1 MREKLSILVV
11 EPNESV
17 RKFIALKAA
26 SVVQTVHEADCLASA
41 LELLGQGVDIVFTS
55 VFLPDGPGE
64 KVLSHAREQ
73 SPAAVVVAVT
83 DEDDVSRAMDLVR
96 QGAFM
101 VLTKPVSRTQM
112 KETLDRVLEQRR
124 ILEQNLAA
132 RRLEE
137 RYAADLESR
146 VDEQTGFIRSLLDF
160 SNRLNALNSMQEAME
175 LVLETFKESMG
186 CERISVLL
194 KTPGT
199 GEFAIV
205 ESLGLPCD
213 IRRKTIDL
221 ADSPVVARVAGTG
234 EAVYVPDVS
243 YADESAGRG
252 DSRSFVSVPMYIS
265 RSGKRDVFG
274 VINLTDR
281 RGGVPFTDEDV
292 RLVQSITDI
301 ASVACSNLRNKEFLE
316 KSYFDTV
323 GALAMALE
331 AKDPY
336 THGHSQRVTSMC
348 MIVADVL
355 GYSNDQMDQIMF
367 AGMLHDVG
375 KIGVP
380 EGILLKKSRLNEEE
394 FKTIR
399 EHPQVGERMVG
410 HISFLK
416 EAGSI
421 IRQHHERWDG
431 KGYPDGL
438 RGEEVCLSAR
448 IMAVADSYDAMTTDR
463 SYRRR
468 LLRSQVRDELFRG
481 RGSQFDPEILD
492 IFIQHVAESRS
503 IPDFA
508 L

>member
-1 MREKLSILVV
+1 MEI
-11 EPNESV
+11 
-17 RKFIALKAA
+17 
-26 SVVQTVHEADCLASA
+26 T
-41 LELLGQGVDIVFTS
+41 
-55 VFLPDGPGE
+55 
-64 KVLSHAREQ
+64 
-73 SPAAVVVAVT
+73 
-83 DEDDVSRAMDLVR
+83 
-96 QGAFM
+96 
-101 VLTKPVSRTQM
+101 
-112 KETLDRVLEQRR
+112 
-124 ILEQNLAA
+124 
-132 RRLEE
+132 
-137 RYAADLESR
+137 YAAELQSR
-146 VDEQTGFIRSLLDF
+146 VEEQTGFIRSLLDF
-160 SNRLNALNSMQEAME
+160 SNQLNAIDGMQQAME
-175 LVLETFKESMG
+175 LTLNTFRRLMG

-205 ESLGLPCD
+205 ESLGLPHD
-213 IRRKTIDL
+213 IRRRAVSL
-221 ADSPVVARVAGTG
+221 EESPVVARVAGTG
-234 EAVYVPDVS
+234 EALHVSDVS
-243 YADESAGRG
+243 SSDVSAGRG
-252 DSRSFVSVPMYIS
+252 DGTSFVSVPMCGSID
-265 RSGKRDVFG
+265 GKREVFG

-281 RGGVPFTDEDV
+281 QGEAPFTEEDV

-355 GYSNDQMDQIMF
+355 GFTNDQMDQIMF

-380 EGILLKKSRLNEEE
+380 ERILLKKSKLNDEE
-394 FKTIR
+394 FFTIR
-399 EHPQVGERMVG
+399 EHPLEGEKMVE

-416 EAGSI
+416 EAGTI
-421 IRQHHERWDG
+421 IRQHHERFDG

-438 RGEEVCLSAR
+438 RGEQIHVSAR

-492 IFIQHVAESRS
+492 IFIQHVAESRA